1 MYWENEVVMTEL
13 NKILHFSNA
22 MLNAATLDDLLW
34 SIADNIGE
42 ALGFDDCVVYLNVN
56 GVLIQK
62 AAFGIKNPKDR
73 NLLNEIIISPG
84 QGIVGVVAQSQ
95 DAEIIPDTT
104 IDDRYIWDEFSG
116 KSELTVPIIYEE
128 RTIGI
133 IDSESTCYNN
143 FTQNDKELLQVIANI
158 AAPRIASAQYCSQL
172 EKTQR
177 QLEEANVEL
186 ESSLCK
192 LKENQNALIHTEKM
206 ASIGLLAAGVAHEIN
221 NPLGFSISNLGTFAD
236 YYSRIAAMHE
246 TLLNHPSLP
255 NDLKQQLL
263 SCDYTQAIEDIASL
277 ANETNDGLFRIKN
290 IVADLCGYVRNEDKC
305 SNEFDINTTI
315 KSTLNL
321 LRGEIDEC
329 CDLELNLGQLPHIY
343 GNKSK
348 IHQVFINIILNA
360 LQAIPKQGIIKIKTY
375 LGNNYACIDIT
386 DNGVGI
392 NNENLKNIFTPF
404 YTTKPIGEGTGL
416 GLYIC
421 HRIIA
426 EEHLGKIN
434 VFSNK
439 NETTFRVMLPL
450 IDGTSALKEL
460 NFQYLYKA

>member
-1 MYWENEVVMTEL
+1 MTEL
-13 NKILHFSNA
+13 NKILYFSNA

-56 GVLIQK
+56 GTLIQK

-73 NLLNEIIISPG
+73 NLLNEIVIALG

-95 DAEIIPDTT
+95 EAEIIPDTS

-116 KSELTVPIIYEE
+116 KSELTVPIIYED
-128 RTIGI
+128 RTIGV
-133 IDSESTCYNN
+133 IDSESACYNN
-143 FTQNDKELLQVIANI
+143 YTQNDKELLQVIANI
-158 AAPRIASAQYCSQL
+158 AAPRIASAQYCSEL

-177 QLEEANVEL
+177 QLEDANVEL
-186 ESSLCK
+186 ASSLRK

-221 NPLGFSISNLGTFAD
+221 NPLGFSISNLSTFSD
-236 YYSRIAAMHE
+236 YYSRITAMHE
-246 TLLNHPSLP
+246 TLLSHPSLP
-255 NDLKQQLL
+255 KDLKQQL
-263 SCDYTQAIEDIASL
+263 STCDYTHAIKDISSIAD
-277 ANETNDGLFRIKN
+277 ETSGGLFRIKN

-305 SNEFDINTTI
+305 SGEFDINTTI

-321 LRGEIDEC
+321 LRGEIYER
-329 CDLELNLGQLPHIY
+329 CDLKLSLGQLPSVY
-343 GNKSK
+343 GNRSK

-360 LQAIPKQGIIKIKTY
+360 LQAIPKQGIIRIKTY
-375 LGNNYACIDIT
+375 LGKNYICIDIT
-386 DNGVGI
+386 DNGIGI

-426 EEHLGKIN
+426 EEHLGKIR

-439 NETTFRVMLPL
+439 NETTFRIMLP
-450 IDGTSALKEL
+450 IYSDASDMKEL
-460 NFQYLYKA
+460 NFRHLYKA